1 MELTVTAKNLPSSPA
16 LNEYAEKRLSKVID
30 RLRDDVPIRLVLRK
44 EDTKAASDRFVA
56 EMTATLRGGTVL
68 RAEDRAEDLY
78 VAIDALSDVL
88 ARQIRRYR
96 TRYSRRRTSLTEW
109 EAAVLQELT
118 PIEMPPGAIGT
129 AAESATQQATTVS
142 DDETLSE
149 LEDGRIVR
157 TKTHE
162 MAPMSVEE
170 ASSRMELLGH
180 SFFVFQ
186 NSADST
192 ISVIYRRHDG
202 DYGLIVPESI
212 SQ

>member
-1 MELTVTAKNLPSSPA
+1 
-16 LNEYAEKRLSKVID
+16 VID

-56 EMTATLRGGTVL
+56 EMTATLMGGTVL

-96 TRYSRRRTSLTEW
+96 TRCSRRRTSLTEW
-109 EAAVLQELT
+109 EAAVLQEVT

-149 LEDGRIVR
+149 LENGRIVR
-157 TKTHE
+157 TKPHE
-162 MAPMSVEE
+162 IAPMSVEE